1 MGSTI
6 EKMLKRPVIIIK
18 DYFQWKKSEAEFAKF
33 VNKWKS
39 NWEKTDHEL
48 KGSIAVVIH
57 PWSITAVPWFF
68 IAIALFFT
76 QANKKVTIILDDFE
90 FGRDKFFFDIQ
101 IRSIKRIL
109 SLLPQ
114 SINVIYLS
122 SLKRNGKS
130 NPPDN
135 KIIDELATLNTI
147 HFMKG
152 ELLEKGRKEYFNL
165 IHQQLENVSGSICQM
180 FDENSFDLIVVGGGI
195 WGSSGLYLKLAK
207 KHNIRAATLDGS
219 LGSVLLS
226 INGVASYQSDIP
238 LAFHQLDE
246 INLDK
251 ILRAAQTEME
261 KRKLGIDNVGTQS
274 PTHQKIPYSKTE
286 YKNDVG
292 ILLLLNVIWDS
303 AALGLHTVFKTTGDW
318 VLESIQ
324 WVLENT
330 DEVIT
335 IRQHPSERTVEAKS
349 NDDYHVLIDQHFGHN
364 ERIRFISAIDDV
376 NTYNLIEKSR
386 FVISFSTTASMEAV
400 SMGKIVINIS
410 RCYYSDLGFVYNS
423 KTKEE
428 YFTHL
433 KNAVNGTIGVSP
445 KQKEDALKCYY
456 LGQCCNLVHTIFTP
470 IPDDFKKWVNEDPEV
485 IYDLDDV
492 KNYLYAIENGIPISL
507 IRHQDKMRKM
517 VLSSDCLEP
526 TLP

>member
-1 MGSTI
+1 MSSTI
-6 EKMLKRPVIIIK
+6 EKMLKRPLILIK
-18 DYFQWKKSEAEFAKF
+18 DYFLWKQTEVEFAKF
-33 VNKWKS
+33 VNRWRSK
-39 NWEKTDHEL
+39 WEKTDPEL
-48 KGSIAVVIH
+48 KGSIAIVVQ
-57 PWSITAVPWFF
+57 PWQCTAFPWFL

-101 IRSIKRIL
+101 VRSIRRIL
-109 SLLPQ
+109 SLLPR
-114 SINVIYLS
+114 SIKIIHLSAFNRNV
-122 SLKRNGKS
+122 KPKS
-130 NPPDN
+130 PDN

-165 IHQQLENVSGSICQM
+165 IHQQLENVSGRIYQL
-180 FDENSFDLIVVGGGI
+180 FDENVFDLIVVAGGI
-195 WGSSGLYLKLAK
+195 CFSSGIYLKIAEK
-207 KHNIRAATLDGS
+207 YNIRVATFDASCGTM
-219 LGSVLLS
+219 LLS

-274 PTHQKIPYSKTE
+274 PTHQKIPYNTNQ
-286 YKNDVG
+286 YKNEVG

-303 AALGLHTVFKTTGDW
+303 AALGLHTAFETTGDW
-318 VLESIQ
+318 IIASVQ

-330 DEVIT
+330 GEVIT
-335 IRQHPSERTVEAKS
+335 IRQHPSERTVDAKS
-349 NDDYHVLIDQHFGHN
+349 NDDFRVLIEQHFGHN
-364 ERIRFISAIDDV
+364 ERIRYISATDDV

-400 SMGKIVINIS
+400 SMGKIVVNIS

-470 IPDDFKKWVNEDPEV
+470 IPDDFKKWVNEEPEV
-485 IYDLDDV
+485 IYNLDEV
-492 KNYLYAIENGIPISL
+492 KNYLYAIENGIPISI
-507 IRHQDKMRKM
+507 IRHQYNLNLIK
-517 VLSSDCLEP
+517 
-526 TLP
+526 

>member
-1 MGSTI
+1 MESSI
-6 EKMLKRPVIIIK
+6 SKILNLPIIIK

-39 NWEKTDHEL
+39 NWNHDHEL
-48 KGSIAVVIH
+48 KGNIAIVVQ
-57 PWSITAVPWFF
+57 PWSGTAVPWFLV
-68 IAIALFFT
+68 AIALFFT
-76 QANKKVTIILDDFE
+76 QTNKKVTIIIDDFE
-90 FGRDKFFFDIQ
+90 FGRDNFFFNVQ
-101 IRSIKRIL
+101 VRSIKKIL

-114 SINVIYLS
+114 SIKIIHLS
-122 SLKRNGKS
+122 NLKRNEKP
-130 NPPDN
+130 NLAEI
-135 KIIDELATLNTI
+135 KIIDDVATLNTI

-152 ELLEKGRKEYFNL
+152 ELLEVGRNQYFSL
-165 IHQQLENVSGSICQM
+165 MQHQLGNAFGSIDKL
-180 FDENSFDLIVVGGGI
+180 FDENSFDLVTVAGGI
-195 WGSSGLYLKLAK
+195 WGSSGIYLKLAE
-207 KHNIRAATLDGS
+207 KHNIRAVTFDAS
-219 LGSVLLS
+219 VGSVLLS

-238 LAFHQLDE
+238 IAFHQLDE
-246 INLDK
+246 IGLDK
-251 ILRAAQTEME
+251 ILNAAQTEME

-274 PTHQKIPYSKTE
+274 PTHQKIPYNKNE

-303 AALGLHTVFKTTGDW
+303 AALGLHTVFKSTGDW
-318 VLESIQ
+318 VLESVQ

-349 NDDYHVLIDQHFGHN
+349 NDDFRVLIEQRFGHN
-364 ERIRFISAIDDV
+364 DRIRYISATDDV
-376 NTYNLIEKSR
+376 NTYNLIEKAR

-400 SMGKIVINIS
+400 SMGKIVVNIS

-433 KNAVNGTIGVSP
+433 KNAVNGIIGIST

-456 LGQCCNLVHTIFTP
+456 LGQCCNLVRTFFTP
-470 IPDDFKKWVNEDPEV
+470 LPGDFKKWVNENPEV
-485 IYDLDDV
+485 IYNLDEV
-492 KNYLYAIENGIPISL
+492 KNYLYAIENGVPISL
-507 IRHQDKMRKM
+507 IRHQDKMKKM
-517 VLSSDCLEP
+517 ASS
-526 TLP
+526 